1 MDVGPSTE
9 ADELLVTT
17 TVADELLATRTEADK
32 VVPISSEDPP
42 STVATNNTSSTSVV
56 TLAVPVGAQ
65 AEEANESAAREKAE
79 KMQAEYEERFR
90 SMQQEMERKQGEL
103 ATAQETIRKLEGQ
116 LRKTQVATTCFCTF
130 FLLIN

>member
-17 TVADELLATRTEADK
+17 TVADELLATRTEADE

-42 STVATNNTSSTSVV
+42 STVATNTSSTSVV

-103 ATAQETIRKLEGQ
+103 ATTQETIRKLKGQ

-130 FLLIN
+130 FILIN

>member
-17 TVADELLATRTEADK
+17 TVADELLATRTEADE

-42 STVATNNTSSTSVV
+42 STVATNTSSTSVV
-56 TLAVPVGAQ
+56 TLAVPAGAQ
-65 AEEANESAAREKAE
+65 AEEANDDVKLPE

-130 FLLIN
+130 FILIN